1 MLHERIKWYIYILT
15 DLSAYLSLGYG
26 WYDRSKWLIL
36 PPILKYI
43 TKKILLECIAS
54 IHVWVRY
61 WGFFMLKREANPMKG
76 GLYIGQFGPQKAKWG
91 KGSTYFDMHSW
102 GMLRT
107 FWDTIIGVIIEIPLC
122 ILRHQSWRW
131 QLHGTPISIYKPT
144 MHYYCQQSFG
154 VNTTFSRT
162 PVWPSSQFCL
172 LGWANQKSRVWAEF
186 RQCIVSIWNLRGLS
200 WSGAPIM
207 HHICVDKSC
216 IQCEK
221 VWTYIPIRLS
231 VCLSISVHLS
241 SASITYR
248 QLDWFEAFAIWE
260 RPNIS

>member
-1 MLHERIKWYIYILT
+1 
-15 DLSAYLSLGYG
+15 
-26 WYDRSKWLIL
+26 
-36 PPILKYI
+36 
-43 TKKILLECIAS
+43 
-54 IHVWVRY
+54 
-61 WGFFMLKREANPMKG
+61 MLKREANPMKG